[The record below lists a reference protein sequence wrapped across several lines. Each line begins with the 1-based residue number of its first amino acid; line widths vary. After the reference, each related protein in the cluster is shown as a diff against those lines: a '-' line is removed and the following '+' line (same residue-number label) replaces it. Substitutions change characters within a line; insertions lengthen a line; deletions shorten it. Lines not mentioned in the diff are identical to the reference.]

1 MDAAISIV
9 FRNQGVIEN
18 LRKSSFVRVAQM
30 ESRLYLLEVRSI
42 FRTKYM
48 PSAFLILSFYFFISS
63 EDMVID

>member
-18 LRKSSFVRVAQM
+18 LGKSSFVRVAQM
-30 ESRLYLLEVRSI
+30 GSRLYLLEVRSI
-42 FRTKYM
+42 FRTEYM